1 MTPHGRR
8 IAQATVWVTV
18 LVALT
23 VAVASSGPIRK
34 LVVEAARNLDVSAV
48 LVMLPVQ
55 LASAGLCALALRA
68 FAPGVS
74 FWGCLGSRFMRDA
87 AGNLPFVPPGTSEA
101 AGARALVLAGGGTR
115 QAIVASTLDK
125 TAEILAQ
132 VPYIM
137 LAVWLLF
144 RGWQPTWNFRFRPE
158 WVLAALLV
166 AVIAVAIWLRFG
178 ARSAFA
184 ARLREEWHKLIDEV
198 RSQRSGMPASI
209 VLHFIAWLMGGV
221 QVWLAALALGYDIGL
236 FEAIAIESAAYA
248 GRAVLF
254 FIPAGLVAQEAGL
267 VAAGLLFGLSPAQSL
282 ALGLAMRVRDLVFG
296 LPLLAWPLFEMRRQR
311 SVRS

>member
-1 MTPHGRR
+1 MTVRLKR
-8 IAQATVWVTV
+8 TLQFAVWLLV
-18 LVALT
+18 LVALA
-23 VAVASSGPIRK
+23 VAVVSSGPIRK
-34 LVVEAARNLDVSAV
+34 LVGDAAHNLNASAV

-55 LASAGLCALALRA
+55 LASAALCALALRA

-74 FWGCLGSRFMRDA
+74 YWGCLGSRFLRDA

-137 LAVWLLF
+137 LAAWLLF
-144 RGWQPTWNFRFRPE
+144 RGWQPTWQFHLRPE
-158 WVLAALLV
+158 WVLGAVLV
-166 AVIAVAIWLRFG
+166 VVLGVLAWLRFG
-178 ARSAFA
+178 TRSALA
-184 ARLREEWHKLIDEV
+184 GRLREEWHKLVAEV
-198 RSQRSGMPASI
+198 REQRSGMPASI
-209 VLHFIAWLMGGV
+209 LLHLVAWMMGGV
-221 QVWLAALALGYDIGL
+221 QVWLAALALGFDIGL
-236 FEAIAIESAAYA
+236 YEAIAIESAAYA

-282 ALGLAMRVRDLVFG
+282 ALGLAMRMRDLVFG
-296 LPLLAWPLFEMRRQR
+296 LPLLAWPMVEMRRHR
-311 SVRS
+311 SA